1 MIKKVVI
8 PIAGLG
14 TRFLP
19 VTKSV
24 PKEMLPIL
32 DRPLLDYAVCEAKN
46 AGIEDFIFITNKYN
60 NFPKHYLSVDSKLN
74 SALKKKNNINALNKI
89 KNLNIKNKNLH
100 IVHQEIPLGLGH
112 AISLAEKIIKKED
125 FAIILPDDIVL
136 GKNCIK
142 ELIGIHKKKNANV
155 LGVMKVEKK
164 DISKYGIIKPALKK
178 GKAIDIQSI
187 IEKPS
192 FKKAPSNFGVIG
204 RYVLKNSI
212 FKYLKKIKKG
222 VGGEIQ
228 LTDAIEMSIE
238 NEKNIAYQFSGFRYD
253 CGSKLGFLQ
262 AQIASAF
269 MDNDMKK
276 DIMEVFEKIKKQ
288 HRKNS

>member
-24 PKEMLPIL
+24 PKEMLPVL
-32 DRPLLDYAVCEAKN
+32 DRPLLDYAVFEAKN
-46 AGIEDFIFITNKYN
+46 AGIEDFIFITNKNN

-74 SALKKKNNINALNKI
+74 SKLKKKKNFDALKKI

-100 IVHQEIPLGLGH
+100 IIHQEIPLGLGH
-112 AISLAEKIIKKED
+112 AISLAEKIIKKDD

-142 ELIGIHKKKNANV
+142 ELIGIYKKNKANV

-164 DISKYGIIKPALKK
+164 NISKYGIIKPIFTK
-178 GKAIDIQSI
+178 GKTINIQSI
-187 IEKPS
+187 IEKPTY
-192 FKKAPSNFGVIG
+192 KKAPSNFGVIG

-238 NEKNIAYQFSGFRYD
+238 YEKNIAHQFSGFRYD
-253 CGSKLGFLQ
+253 CGSKLGFLE

-276 DIMEVFEKIKKQ
+276 DIIDIFDKIKKQ
-288 HRKNS
+288 HGVKS